1 MDCAFCSRE
10 VPKGAG
16 FLFAKKDGTSF
27 LFCSSKCRNNQ
38 LKLKRVGKKAEWVKR
53 FGKSRKARAEAEK
66 PAEKQVEK
74 PKATEPKAEKPAEK
88 QVEKPK
94 ATEPKAEK
102 PAEKPKEEPKK
113 GKPPEAKKAEEKK

>member
-88 QVEKPK
+88 
-94 ATEPKAEK
+94 
-102 PAEKPKEEPKK
+102 PKEEPKK